1 MAEGMMEDKVSI
13 LIVDDDPDLRR
24 MLSEVLEYEGYSPV
38 AFSGGTA
45 ALVEL
50 EKVCPAVALI
60 DLKMEDMSGL
70 ELMEKIKNR
79 LPHIE
84 CILLTAHAS
93 RETAIEAIN
102 LGAYSYVEKPY
113 ELDQLVLTIRRAI
126 EKKEAAEELR
136 RLKDFHESIVVNMS
150 EGIVIEDMAGYISY
164 VNPGTGKLLGY
175 APQELE
181 GKHWTEFYPVDQRA
195 IIEAAHERRDQGG
208 EAERYEVELLRKDGR
223 RVPVLGSGSALY
235 KDGKQVGIL
244 AVFTDITE
252 RKRAEEKLR
261 YMSIHDSL
269 TGLYNRGYFEE
280 EMSRLERGR
289 QYPLGV
295 VMVDID
301 DLKSVNDTRG
311 HEAGDEML
319 RRSAAVLKK
328 TFRADDVVAR
338 IGGDEFAVL
347 LPRADP
353 MIIEQAIERLRT
365 ELDLHNSKSMNGDLH
380 LSLGAATVEFG
391 GSLAD
396 ALKVADGEMYQEKLR
411 KGEKPR
417 SKPNAQLSHNP

>member
-1 MAEGMMEDKVSI
+1 MEDKVSI

-24 MLSEVLEYEGYSPV
+24 MLSEVLKHAGYNPV

-50 EKVCPAVALI
+50 EKVCPAVAVI
-60 DLKMEDMSGL
+60 DLKMEDMTGL
-70 ELMEKIKNR
+70 ELMEKIKRR
-79 LPHIE
+79 LPYIE

-93 RETAIEAIN
+93 RETAIEAVN

-113 ELDQLVLTIRRAI
+113 EIDRLLLTIRNAV
-126 EKKEAAEELR
+126 EKHAAAEELS
-136 RLKDFHESIVVNMS
+136 RLKDFHENIVVNML
-150 EGIVIEDMAGYISY
+150 EGIVIEDMTGYVSY
-164 VNPGTGKLLGY
+164 VNPGAGKLLGY
-175 APQELE
+175 SLLELE
-181 GKHWTEFYPVDQRA
+181 GKHWTEFCPVDQRA
-195 IIEAAHERRDQGG
+195 IIEAANERREQGG
-208 EAERYEVELLRKDGR
+208 EPERYEVELLRKDGR
-223 RVPVLGSGSALY
+223 RVPVLASGSALY

-244 AVFTDITE
+244 SVFTDITE
-252 RKRAEEKLR
+252 RKRAEDKLR

-301 DLKSVNDTRG
+301 DLKAINDSLG
-311 HEAGDEML
+311 HEAGDELL

-347 LPRADP
+347 LPRADA
-353 MIIEQAIERLRT
+353 IVIEQALKRLRA
-365 ELDLHNSKSMNGDLH
+365 EVEFHNEKSLNGELH

-391 GSLAD
+391 DSLSD
-396 ALKVADGEMYQEKLR
+396 ALKVADSEMYQEKLS

-417 SKPNAQLSHNP
+417 SKPNTQLSQNP